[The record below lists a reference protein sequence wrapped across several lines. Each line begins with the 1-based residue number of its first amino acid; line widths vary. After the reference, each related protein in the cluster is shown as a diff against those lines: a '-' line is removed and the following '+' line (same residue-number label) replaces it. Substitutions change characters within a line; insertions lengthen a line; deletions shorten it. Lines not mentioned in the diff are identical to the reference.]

1 MMLPWRKNLWFTLIE
16 MMVIITI
23 FSILLLSTYVP
34 YSYMQN
40 KALLK
45 IGTKD
50 VSQTLYQARNLA
62 INGFENENKNNASI
76 GVYFDITTPDIIEYY
91 SFPYSIEEGDII
103 PEENTNI
110 KKIKEIVLPKWVQI
124 DRVNW
129 KDKFLFFFD
138 AITWKGSYY
147 YWAPWTTVKSKID
160 TSVQRDIL
168 IDISFKGS
176 TSSNLQKQIIYY
188 TPTHILDY

>member
-1 MMLPWRKNLWFTLIE
+1 MMFSHKKNLWFTLIE
-16 MMVIITI
+16 MMVVITI
-23 FSILLLSTYVP
+23 FSILLLSSYVP

-76 GVYFDITTPDIIEYY
+76 GVYFDTTNPDIIEYY

-124 DRVNW
+124 DSVYW
-129 KDKFLFFFD
+129 KEKFLFFFN
-138 AITWKGSYY
+138 AITWKGDYY
-147 YWAPWTTVKSKID
+147 YWENWSMVKSEVP
-160 TSVQRDIL
+160 TAHRDI
-168 IDISFKGS
+168 IIKISFRWS